1 MSQRHLCT
9 HLHLLLLGLHIR
21 IPHRRRL
28 HLQLSLY
35 PMSPFLLLLPLPRH
49 MADVPIHLRGEL
61 HVSRDPPQPSQS
73 LGTSTR
79 GPSQF
84 QVAKRSVVLL
94 PIMQKAKRLGPQILG
109 TIRGKLKCVFIPLIA
124 HSVFLLT
131 VTFRTSFPRVLW
143 ASDWNRRLR
152 KPGRNATRR
161 SGRVRTR
168 RLLLY
173 NAIVNIGCAHLTA
186 LITTW
191 ALHIATGLQVIIG
204 ALTTALGAALSGK
217 NVRVSMFSTCR
228 NQSLISP
235 S

>member
-61 HVSRDPPQPSQS
+61 HVSRGPPQPSQS

-84 QVAKRSVVLL
+84 QVAKRSVVPL
-94 PIMQKAKRLGPQILG
+94 PITQKAKRLGLQILG
-109 TIRGKLKCVFIPLIA
+109 TIKGRLKCVFIPLMTL
-124 HSVFLLT
+124 SVFLLT
-131 VTFRTSFPRVLW
+131 VLFRQFPPGTVGF
-143 ASDWNRRLR
+143 RLEPTVEEAKTER
-152 KPGRNATRR
+152 DKAE
-161 SGRVRTR
+161 RTGE
-168 RLLLY
+168 
-173 NAIVNIGCAHLTA
+173 NE
-186 LITTW
+186 
-191 ALHIATGLQVIIG
+191 
-204 ALTTALGAALSGK
+204 AAF
-217 NVRVSMFSTCR
+217 VVQRDC
-228 NQSLISP
+228 
-235 S
+235 